1 MLGGEIRVESDEGKG
16 STFYFTIPFNIRSKS
31 KNKSIL
37 RKSGKEDEELK
48 KLKIL
53 IAEDDEEC
61 SKLLEIMVKKYSK
74 STLTSSTGKETLEL
88 YRKNPD
94 IDLILMDLKMPNM
107 NGYET
112 TREIRKLNNDVII
125 LAQTAYALAGDE
137 EKAITA
143 GCNGYLS
150 KPIKQEVID
159 DLLIKYFKNK

>member
-1 MLGGEIRVESDEGKG
+1 
-16 STFYFTIPFNIRSKS
+16 
-31 KNKSIL
+31 
-37 RKSGKEDEELK
+37 
-48 KLKIL
+48 
-53 IAEDDEEC
+53 
-61 SKLLEIMVKKYSK
+61 
-74 STLTSSTGKETLEL
+74 
-88 YRKNPD
+88 
-94 IDLILMDLKMPNM
+94 M

-150 KPIKQEVID
+150 KPIKQEVIN